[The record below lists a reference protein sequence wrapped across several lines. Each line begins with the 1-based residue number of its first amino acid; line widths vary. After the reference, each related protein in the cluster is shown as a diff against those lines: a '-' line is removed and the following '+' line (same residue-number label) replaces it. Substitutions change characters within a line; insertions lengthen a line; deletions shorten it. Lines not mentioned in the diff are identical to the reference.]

1 MKENNERK
9 ETNFIF
15 KCPGISGGIKYSKS
29 HLAARIPHLETQKK
43 PSIYLKVKP
52 QKFLLIH
59 KSYIIFRY
67 KHYELSKWLTALTIS
82 QLHINLD
89 NDS

>member
-43 PSIYLKVKP
+43 TQYL
-52 QKFLLIH
+52 F
-59 KSYIIFRY
+59 KSQTSRVSLNSE
-67 KHYELSKWLTALTIS
+67 ELHNFQIQAL
-82 QLHINLD
+82 
-89 NDS
+89 